1 MAGNDALGRSLY
13 GPQGQRLTRVYEEG
27 YYALL
32 HTKNI
37 KALGIVEKAL
47 IMFSFCKSI
56 GAVCGHGNQNSGPNV
71 TFPHHLP
78 QN

>member
-1 MAGNDALGRSLY
+1 MHCY
-13 GPQGQRLTRVYEEG
+13 TQ
-27 YYALL
+27 
-32 HTKNI
+32 KNI
-37 KALGIVEKAL
+37 KALGIVVSEKKAL
-47 IMFSFCKSI
+47 FMFSFCKSV